1 MIKPRPVQQGDR
13 IAVVAP
19 ASSFARDEFD
29 RGIRELSRLG
39 FDPVFDDR
47 VFATESGYLAGS
59 ADMRAATFMTYWDDP
74 RVAALMAVRGG
85 FGSVHILPLLDGARI
100 KANPKLFIAY
110 SDNTSLLSW
119 LTCGCGVTALHG
131 PMLEGRL
138 AGGAAKYDERSF
150 LALARDGRGLELC
163 PDGLVALREGEAAG
177 PLFGGTIANLVA
189 SLGTPYAFDP
199 PDGCVLFLEDVNER
213 PFRIDRMNPIV
224 PIEVRDRIA
233 AASGESVPGYAS
245 GGTHVKIPAAW
256 LIERAGFN
264 KGYDG
269 GTVAISTKHPLAIVN
284 RGGATARDIV
294 RFASKVKR
302 GVNERFGVWLRP
314 EPVFVGFSTDPD
326 VAYLKRTGP

>member
-213 PFRIDRMNPIV
+213 PFRIDRMLTQL
-224 PIEVRDRIA
+224 RL
-233 AASGESVPGYAS
+233 SGVLG
-245 GGTHVKIPAAW
+245 
-256 LIERAGFN
+256 RAR
-264 KGYDG
+264 
-269 GTVAISTKHPLAIVN
+269 AIVFGEM
-284 RGGATARDIV
+284 RGCDEPGGAATARQVIE
-294 RFASKVKR
+294 RFAADAR
-302 GVNERFGVWLRP
+302 GPVLFGFP
-314 EPVFVGFSTDPD
+314 SGHT
-326 VAYLKRTGP
+326 TGPCWTLPLGVSVRVTTRPQPRLIVEESPVQ